1 MNSVDIHAL
10 EQKVMAL
17 IAFVTSH
24 LSQIEQVKKDIQD
37 IMAQIAALK
46 EAK

>member
-1 MNSVDIHAL
+1 MNTVDIQAL
-10 EQKVMAL
+10 EQKVLAL
-17 IAFVTSH
+17 VTFVTAH
-24 LSQIEQVKKDIQD
+24 LSQIDQIKKDIQD